1 MRLPSGLLLLA
12 VLAACAGPRP
22 EAPLTAAVEPPPAWR
37 GPDTPGGTVDAAWW
51 RAFGDPVLTRVV
63 DLALANNTD
72 ALVAASRVAEA
83 RAQYHLAEAQR
94 LPNVV
99 AAAGGGRQRDVS
111 PFGQPR
117 QQTAGQWQA
126 SASYDLDLFGRLA
139 DASEA
144 ARATLLATEAARD
157 NVRLAVASS
166 AAAGYIGL
174 RALDARLAV
183 IRRTLAAREASL
195 HLAQRRA
202 ETGYAAQL
210 DLAQAQ
216 AEYEATAQLIPPTLL
231 AITRQEDGLSL
242 LLGDNPRAIE
252 RGADLADL
260 SPPAVPAGLP
270 ADLLLR
276 RRPDIAQAEQQ
287 VAAADH
293 ALDAARA
300 AFMPDVQLSAA
311 GGTVVSSLID
321 PVNVF
326 SLGGSILAPLFDS
339 GRLRAQADTA
349 AARRDAAAFAYR
361 KAALTAFR
369 DVEDGLATVRRS
381 AEQEEALLRQRDALA
396 RTLAIATSRY
406 RAGYSPYLE
415 QLDAERGLLSAELA
429 LVQSRADRL
438 AAAIT
443 LAQAL
448 GGGWTPPPS
457 P

>member
-1 MRLPSGLLLLA
+1 MRRLA
-12 VLAACAGPRP
+12 GILALTTLVACAGPRP
-22 EAPLTAAVEPPPAWR
+22 EAPLTAAVDPPPAWR
-37 GPDTPGGTVDAAWW
+37 GGSTVDGDVDAAWW
-51 RAFGDPVLTRVV
+51 RAFGDPVLTRIV
-63 DLALANNTD
+63 DQALANNTD
-72 ALVAASRVAEA
+72 VMVGAAHVAEA
-83 RAQYHLAEAQR
+83 RAQYRLAEAQR
-94 LPNVV
+94 LPNIVF
-99 AAAGGGRQRDVS
+99 AAGGGRQRDVS

-126 SASYDLDLFGRLA
+126 TAAYDLDLFGRLA
-139 DASEA
+139 DVSEA
-144 ARATLLATEAARD
+144 ARAALLATEAAHD
-157 NVRLAVASS
+157 AVRLAVAAS
-166 AAAGYIGL
+166 AAAGYVGL
-174 RALDARLAV
+174 RALDARLEV
-183 IRRTLAAREASL
+183 VKRTLAAREASL
-195 HLAQRRA
+195 HLARRRA

-216 AEYEATAQLIPPTLL
+216 AEYEATAQLIPALAL

-242 LLGDNPRAIE
+242 LLGESPRAIE
-252 RGADLADL
+252 RGVVLDGLT
-260 SPPAVPAGLP
+260 PPPVPAGLP
-270 ADLLLR
+270 ADLLR

-287 VAAADH
+287 MVAADH
-293 ALDAARA
+293 GLDAARA
-300 AFMPDVQLSAA
+300 AFLPDVQLSAA

-326 SLGGSILAPLFDS
+326 TLGGSILAPLFDS
-339 GRLRAQADTA
+339 GRLQAQANSA
-349 AARRDAAAFAYR
+349 AARRDAAAYGYR

-369 DVEDGLATVRRS
+369 EVEDGLATVQRS
-381 AEQEEALLRQRDALA
+381 GEQEAALLRQRDALA

-448 GGGWTPPPS
+448 GGGWRPAS

>member
-1 MRLPSGLLLLA
+1 MRRLAYPLALL
-12 VLAACAGPRP
+12 VAACAGPRP

-37 GPDTPGGTVDAAWW
+37 SDRVADGTVEAAWW
-51 RAFGDPVLTRVV
+51 RSFGDPVLTRVV
-63 DLALANNTD
+63 DRALANNTD
-72 ALVAASRVAEA
+72 VMVAAARVAEA
-83 RAQYHLAEAQR
+83 RAQYRLAEDQR

-99 AAAGGGRQRDVS
+99 LAAGGGRQRDVS

-126 SASYDLDLFGRLA
+126 TASYDLDLFGRLA

-157 NVRLAVASS
+157 AVRLAVAAS
-166 AAAGYIGL
+166 AATGYVGL
-174 RALDARLAV
+174 RALDARRDV
-183 IRRTLAAREASL
+183 VKRTLAAREASL
-195 HLAQRRA
+195 HLARRRA
-202 ETGYAAQL
+202 EAGYAAQL

-216 AEYEATAQLIPPTLL
+216 AEYEATAQLLPGIDL

-242 LLGDNPRAIE
+242 LMGESPSGIE
-252 RGADLADL
+252 RGESLEGL
-260 SPPAVPAGLP
+260 TTPTVPAGLP
-270 ADLLLR
+270 SDLLR

-287 VAAADH
+287 LVAADH
-293 ALDAARA
+293 GLDAARA
-300 AFMPDVQLSAA
+300 AFLPDVQLSAA
-311 GGTVVSSLID
+311 GGTVASSLID

-326 SLGGSILAPLFDS
+326 TLGGSILAPLFDS
-339 GRLRAQADTA
+339 GRLKAQADGA
-349 AARRDAAAFAYR
+349 AARRDAAAFGYR

-369 DVEDGLATVRRS
+369 EVEDGLAMVQRT
-381 AEQEEALLRQRDALA
+381 AEQEAALLRQRDALA
-396 RTLAIATSRY
+396 RTLAIATGRY

-448 GGGWTPPPS
+448 GGGWRPPATAP
-457 P
+457 